1 MLFRVLSNSPVP
13 LGEQIAACVRGAIA
27 DGTAAPGERLP
38 PAREVAESLGV
49 NMHTVLRGYQRLRD
63 EGLIELRRGRG
74 AVITAAPGIAGQAR
88 IAEAVHGL
96 IAQARE
102 FGLTD
107 QELVSLVHNCLSA
120 TTTPDSGG

>member
-1 MLFRVLSNSPVP
+1 MLFRVLSSSPVP

-27 DGTAAPGERLP
+27 NGTAAPGERLP

-49 NMHTVLRGYQRLRD
+49 NVHTVLRGYQRLRD

-74 AVITAAPGIAGQAR
+74 AVINAAFGVADQAR
-88 IAEAVHGL
+88 LTEAVRGL

-107 QELVSLVHNCLSA
+107 QELLSMVHNCLSSA
-120 TTTPDSGG
+120 TVTTSP